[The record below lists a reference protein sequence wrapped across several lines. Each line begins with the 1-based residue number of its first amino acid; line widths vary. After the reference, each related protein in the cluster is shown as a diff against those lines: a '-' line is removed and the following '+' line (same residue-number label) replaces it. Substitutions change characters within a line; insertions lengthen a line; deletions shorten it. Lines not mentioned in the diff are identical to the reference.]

1 MTKRPKPRRVVL
13 ACPSCR
19 RKRSGDAG
27 VLLAAAAEALNA
39 CRAAGLDL
47 RVKHGALQCEEG
59 LVLDLPDGSWV
70 ARTRQYV
77 PFAPPPGDG
86 LDD

>member
-1 MTKRPKPRRVVL
+1 MADTAHGRRP
-13 ACPSCR
+13 AAA
-19 RKRSGDAG
+19 AG
-27 VLLAAAAEALNA
+27 ELLAAAADALNA
-39 CRAAGLDL
+39 CRAAGLNL

-70 ARTRQYV
+70 ARTRAYT
-77 PFAPPPGDG
+77 PFAPAPGDG

>member
-1 MTKRPKPRRVVL
+1 M
-13 ACPSCR
+13 
-19 RKRSGDAG
+19 GE
-27 VLLAAAAEALNA
+27 LLAAAADALNA
-39 CRAAGLDL
+39 CRAAGLNL
-47 RVKHGALQCEEG
+47 RIKHGALQCEEG

-70 ARTRQYV
+70 ARTRAYT